1 MYIRNNNGTNI
12 EACGTPASVLVHEE
26 YFPVST
32 TRCFMFDEKSI
43 IKFRSF
49 LHIPFCFNL
58 YVRPLCHNLS
68 NTLEISS
75 KTPLT
80 SYPSSNDLYIS

>member
-12 EACGTPASVLVHEE
+12 EPCGTPASVLVHED
-26 YFPVST
+26 YFSVST
-32 TRCFMFDEKSI
+32 TRCFLFDEKSI

-49 LHIPFCFNL
+49 LNIPFCFNL
-58 YVRPLCHNLS
+58 YLRPLCHNLS
-68 NTLEISS
+68 KTLEISR

-80 SYPSSNDLYIS
+80 LYPSSNDLYIS